1 MNKKITNKNKEK
13 ILFVIPAYNEE
24 KNIKKVI
31 LDINENVPEADIVV
45 INDCSTDRTK
55 EIVENENVIL
65 LTTPFN
71 MRYAKAVQTGLKF
84 ASQNNYDYV
93 VQFDGDGQHL
103 AKEAKKLIEEAIKT
117 DADIVIG
124 SRFLQKTD
132 YKHPFFR
139 RIGTKI
145 FSFLIKI
152 LCNKKITD
160 PTSGLQCLNKKVI
173 NLYSK
178 MGAYP
183 EFPDANLL
191 IEMLFDGY
199 NIREIP
205 VIMKEN
211 STGQSMHSG
220 IIKPIK
226 YMIKVFYSIFIVT
239 IRHIFRRKK

>member
-1 MNKKITNKNKEK
+1 MNKRSTDKDRKK

-24 KNIKKVI
+24 KNIKNVI
-31 LDINENVPEADIVV
+31 LDIKKNVPDSDIVV
-45 INDCSTDRTK
+45 INDCSTDKTK
-55 EIVENENVIL
+55 EIVESENVIL

-84 ASQNNYDYV
+84 ANQNDYDYV

-103 AKEAKKLIEEAIKT
+103 AVEAKKLIDEAMKNKT
-117 DADIVIG
+117 DIVIG
-124 SRFLQKTD
+124 SRFLEKTD

-139 RIGTKI
+139 KVGTKV
-145 FSFLIKI
+145 FSCLIKI

-160 PTSGLQCLNKKVI
+160 PTSGLQCLNRRVVS
-173 NLYSK
+173 LYSK
-178 MGAYP
+178 MGVYP

-191 IEMLFDGY
+191 IEMIFNGY
-199 NIREIP
+199 NIKEVP

-211 STGQSMHSG
+211 NTGQSMHSG

-239 IRHIFRRKK
+239 IRYVFGRKK